1 MLAFVSEFHYPVRM
15 NAVSGLVKES
25 LPNYLQAL
33 PIPNTVSDIITKMNI
48 IVMFAVM
55 HGYGRKLIQKYMKW
69 RPKQEGMF
77 SRPGRSQGL
86 LFKHLRH

>member
-33 PIPNTVSDIITKMNI
+33 PIPNTVSDVVKSLCYDLNPEI
-48 IVMFAVM
+48 A
-55 HGYGRKLIQKYMKW
+55 
-69 RPKQEGMF
+69 
-77 SRPGRSQGL
+77 L
-86 LFKHLRH
+86 LSNY